1 MSDSHSTV
9 PHSLPAGV
17 EMQDDERLPWS
28 RIGLLAM
35 VALGVFAIGIVFA
48 LFVLKQEQGALDQG
62 GQKTVELLEGCDKD
76 PLKCSQVGMV
86 EHKQIELEQRATNA
100 KRKAAERLSS
110 YGWID
115 KSNNVV
121 HVPIDIGMQRVVNGQ
136 RP

>member
-1 MSDSHSTV
+1 MSEHNTT
-9 PHSLPAGV
+9 PATLPAGI
-17 EMQDDERLPWS
+17 EMQDDEHLPWG
-28 RIGLLAM
+28 RIGRLVF
-35 VALGVFAIGIVFA
+35 VALIIFGFGIVFA

-86 EHKQIELEQRATNA
+86 EHKQIELEQRAKNA
-100 KRKAAERLSS
+100 KIKAKERLAG

-115 KSNNVV
+115 KENKLV
-121 HVPIDIGMQRVVNGQ
+121 HVPVDVGMQRVINGE